1 MPEVTSTRPET
12 QQQAPAHGLRLTLN
26 SDGQRHPALNA
37 AAILTLL
44 AGVAA
49 FALGLVV
56 AAHLAATIIG
66 IAAFAIGMIS
76 QMLSANTEQRV
87 LIVAGIIAGAVGAG
101 LGIAHGGLG

>member
-1 MPEVTSTRPET
+1 MPEVISTRPET
-12 QQQAPAHGLRLTLN
+12 EQEAPAHGLHLTLN

-37 AAILTLL
+37 AAVITLL
-44 AGVAA
+44 AGAAA

-56 AAHLAATIIG
+56 AAHLPATVIG
-66 IAAFAIGMIS
+66 IAAFAIGMVS

-87 LIVAGIIAGAVGAG
+87 LIMAGIIAGGVGAG